1 MIFQETLKEYKDMTW
16 NTRGGLNGDGTD
28 ITSTTHEIFFFLG
41 LYSVIVL
48 QYLRFHACIE

>member
-48 QYLRFHACIE
+48 QYLRFHACID